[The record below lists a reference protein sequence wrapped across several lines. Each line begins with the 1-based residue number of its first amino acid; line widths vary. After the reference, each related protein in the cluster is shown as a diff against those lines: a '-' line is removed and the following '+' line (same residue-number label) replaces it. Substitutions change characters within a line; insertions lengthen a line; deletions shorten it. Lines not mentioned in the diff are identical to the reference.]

1 MWPFVADAESQ
12 RNITETPAQ
21 IGGTPDPWTA
31 PPSSPEQKPPP
42 RTLKNCRSH
51 LKIHSDCS
59 NQRWTLCFSLFLQ
72 QRAVCFQVFRANS
85 SDTVAE
91 VVPYVSRRLLIIKAT
106 IPEIVDCFLYNVA
119 SRIYC
124 YYKLCIYS
132 AWALSFCY
140 QETGICGHSDREN
153 DPVRPSWHHL
163 SGSLTLRFKF
173 FVLL

>member
-1 MWPFVADAESQ
+1 MD
-12 RNITETPAQ
+12 
-21 IGGTPDPWTA
+21 GTTLISGA
-31 PPSSPEQKPPP
+31 KTPP

-140 QETGICGHSDREN
+140 QETGISGYSDREN
-153 DPVRPSWHHL
+153 DPVRPS
-163 SGSLTLRFKF
+163 
-173 FVLL
+173 